1 MDNRD
6 LKKWGERAAAWSAEY
21 LDGLDNR
28 PVRPATVPGEVR
40 ASLPS
45 APPVDGESVETVFAD
60 FENLVVPHIT
70 NWQHPR
76 FFAYFPSNNSPPSI
90 LAEWLTATMGAQCML
105 WQTSPAGTEMEVL
118 MLDWLR
124 QMMGLQPNW
133 HGVIQ
138 GGASLATLSAILVAR
153 EKALDWAGKEQGL
166 FGQPVLR
173 VYASAEGHSSIEKAV
188 FLSGIGRD
196 NLVKVAVDDAGAMC
210 PDALQAAIDADRKAG
225 YLPCALVGVIGA
237 TGVGVSD
244 NLESI
249 LPIAKAEGL
258 FSHIDAAWAGS
269 ALICPEFQYLAAG
282 IELADSIVFNPH
294 KWLMTNFDC
303 SVHFVKSISDFKK
316 TMAITPAY
324 LVTQDA
330 DGITDY
336 SQWTIELGRRF
347 RALKLWFV
355 IRCYGLSGLQAI
367 IRDHVRWTEDMA
379 ARLADTPGFELTSPV
394 RLALFSFRLKPEGM
408 DDPNALDALNAR
420 LVDAVNADGTLYLTQ
435 TTYQGQ
441 YVLRVSIGTTM
452 TRAEDI
458 DIAYNRIVEIAAPL
472 LAEVEAS
479 N

>member
-6 LKKWGERAAAWSAEY
+6 LKKWGERAASWSVDY
-21 LDGLDNR
+21 LESLGDR
-28 PVRPATVPGEVR
+28 PVRPNTEPGEVR
-40 ASLPS
+40 RSLPAS
-45 APPVDGESVETVFAD
+45 PPDQGESVEDVFAD

-76 FFAYFPSNNSPPSI
+76 FFAYFPSNSSPPSI

-105 WQTSPAGTEMEVL
+105 WQTSPAGTEMEMLV
-118 MLDWLR
+118 LDWLR
-124 QMMGLQPNW
+124 QMMGLESGW

-166 FGQPVLR
+166 FNQPILR

-188 FLSGIGRD
+188 FLSGIGRE
-196 NLVKVAVDDAGAMC
+196 NLVKVAVDDDGAMR
-210 PDALQAAIDADRKAG
+210 PDALQAAIDADRQAG

-244 NLESI
+244 NLEAI
-249 LPIAKAEGL
+249 LPIAEAEGL

-269 ALICPEFQYLAAG
+269 ALICPEFRDIAAG
-282 IELADSIVFNPH
+282 IDRADSIVFNPH

-303 SVHFVKSISDFKK
+303 SVHFVKSVEDFKR

-330 DGITDY
+330 DDITDY

-355 IRCYGLSGLQAI
+355 IRCYGLSGLQNI
-367 IRDHVRWTEDMA
+367 IRNHVEWTHDLAGKIA
-379 ARLADTPGFELTSPV
+379 ATPGFEITSPV
-394 RLALFSFRLKPEGM
+394 RFALFSFRLNPDHI
-408 DDPNALDALNAR
+408 DDPAALDALNAR

-435 TTYQGQ
+435 TVYQGQ
-441 YVLRVSIGTTM
+441 YVIRMSIGTTM

-458 DIAYNRIVEIAAPL
+458 QIAYDRIVALAAPL
-472 LAEVEAS
+472 LAEATE
-479 N
+479 